1 MMRRFDWWAVKIAAV
16 CVIVFFLKNVYDITG
31 DFALRAD
38 SWMIKPWTFVTSM
51 FLHGS
56 FEHLFYN
63 MFALVMF
70 GSILEKIIGSK
81 KFLLLYF
88 VSGILAGLG
97 GTFFYESAIGA
108 SGAIYGV
115 LGSLATLRPRM
126 VVYAMGVPMPMI
138 VAVIIWATLD
148 FVGMF
153 APGQIAYAAH
163 LCGLAAGVLISL
175 SWVYEFKEN
184 RIQRKPLEKLP
195 EEEVRAWE
203 DAWLR

>member
-1 MMRRFDWWAVKIAAV
+1 MMKRFDWWAVKIAAV
-16 CVIVFFLKNVYDITG
+16 CVIVFFLQNVYDITG

-81 KFLLLYF
+81 KFLLLYL
-88 VSGILAGLG
+88 VSGIIAGLG

-138 VAVIIWATLD
+138 VAVIIWAALD
-148 FVGMF
+148 FVGML

-175 SWVYEFKEN
+175 SWIYEFKEN